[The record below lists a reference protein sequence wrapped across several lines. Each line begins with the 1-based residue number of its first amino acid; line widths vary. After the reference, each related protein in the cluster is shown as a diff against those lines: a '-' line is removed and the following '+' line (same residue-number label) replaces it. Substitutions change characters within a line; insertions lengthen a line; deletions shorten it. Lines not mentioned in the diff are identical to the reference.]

1 MNCHQY
7 RRGTRPCRHAMGR
20 GSTERTHVH
29 YLLDPWWR
37 RETGERNAEERIHQ
51 DHGRGGHLADGEACT
66 GCQHGR
72 AGLGSLE
79 SSNLGNILNY
89 TIKRRDVEGGRK
101 EGGERGTERG
111 TKT

>member
-1 MNCHQY
+1 M
-7 RRGTRPCRHAMGR
+7 
-20 GSTERTHVH
+20 STIYWT
-29 YLLDPWWR
+29 
-37 RETGERNAEERIHQ
+37 
-51 DHGRGGHLADGEACT
+51 RGGEGKLGKGMRKREFIRIMVEVDILQMARHVR
-66 GCQHGR
+66 QHGR